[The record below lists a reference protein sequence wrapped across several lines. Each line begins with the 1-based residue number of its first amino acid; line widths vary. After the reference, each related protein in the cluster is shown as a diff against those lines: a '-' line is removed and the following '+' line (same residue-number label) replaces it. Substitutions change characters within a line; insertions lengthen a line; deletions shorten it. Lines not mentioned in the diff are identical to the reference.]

1 MISFIIPSFN
11 EAQFIEATIKTINTA
26 VSKAE
31 NINKYEIILINDGSK
46 DNTKEVVKNLMIQND
61 KIVFA
66 KNTKNSG
73 MGASIKKGIQLA
85 NYEKFMILPGGNDV
99 DSNSISTSLKFYH
112 TADLIMQCPLN
123 IEEREKFRNIIS
135 KIYSLIY
142 IIFFDIN
149 VYYINGCSIFPTKKV
164 LELNLNSNRHGIFA
178 EIVTKLFRENITY
191 CEVPVMYKW
200 PHKSRKT
207 ITFKNLLDVSLSFLS
222 LFVDLKI
229 KKRTSIKSQ
238 RRNIVF

>member
-11 EAQFIEATIKTINTA
+11 EAQFIKATIETINTA

-31 NINKYEIILINDGSK
+31 NINKYEIILINDGSE
-46 DNTKEVVKNLMIQND
+46 DNTKEVVKSLMAQND

-66 KNTKNSG
+66 ENSKNSG
-73 MGASIKKGIQLA
+73 MGASIKKAINLA
-85 NYEKFMILPGGNDV
+85 KYEKFMILPGVNDV
-99 DSNSISTSLKFYH
+99 VSNSISNSLKNYQ
-112 TADLIMQCPLN
+112 TADLIMQYSLN
-123 IEEREKFRNIIS
+123 NEEREKFRNVIS
-135 KIYSLIY
+135 KIYSLIFL
-142 IIFFDIN
+142 IFLDIN

-164 LELNLNSNRHGIFA
+164 LEFNLKSNRHGILA

-207 ITFKNLLDVSLSFLS
+207 ITFRNLLDVSLSFLS
-222 LFVDLKI
+222 LFVELKI
-229 KKRTSIKSQ
+229 KKRTSIKCQ
-238 RRNIVF
+238 RKNIVF

>member
-11 EAQFIEATIKTINTA
+11 EAQFLKATIETINTA

-46 DNTKEVVKNLMIQND
+46 DNTKEVVKSLMAQND

-66 KNTKNSG
+66 ENLKNSG
-73 MGASIKKGIQLA
+73 MGASIKKAINLA
-85 NYEKFMILPGGNDV
+85 KYEKFMILPGGNDV
-99 DSNSISTSLKFYH
+99 DSNSISTSLKFYQ

-123 IEEREKFRNIIS
+123 NEEREKFRNVIS

-142 IIFFDIN
+142 FIFLDIN

-164 LELNLNSNRHGIFA
+164 LEFNLKSNRHGIFA
-178 EIVTKLFRENITY
+178 EIVTKLFRENIT
-191 CEVPVMYKW
+191 
-200 PHKSRKT
+200 
-207 ITFKNLLDVSLSFLS
+207 
-222 LFVDLKI
+222 
-229 KKRTSIKSQ
+229 
-238 RRNIVF
+238 